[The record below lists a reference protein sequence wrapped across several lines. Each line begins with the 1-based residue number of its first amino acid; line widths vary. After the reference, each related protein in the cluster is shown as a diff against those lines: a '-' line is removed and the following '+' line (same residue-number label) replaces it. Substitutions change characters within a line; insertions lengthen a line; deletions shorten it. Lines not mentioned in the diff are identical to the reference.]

1 MHSFDTV
8 DYLVVRM
15 FPAKLVNQA
24 RLDIAEDKTV
34 TDLFRQYCRDESGAT
49 RATGIEYGLCCTI
62 LLGALIA
69 IVGTG
74 GSVDAM
80 YQSLMA
86 IVAAMS

>member
-49 RATGIEYGLCCTI
+49 AIEYGLCCTI
-62 LLGALIA
+62 LLAALIA

-80 YQSLMA
+80 YQSLTA